1 MMRMQKR
8 FYAQAATLADI
19 GEIVMGE
26 YGFEKMK
33 KAQLV
38 SLAYEYV
45 RSIEKSKAEVERIR
59 AERIEAVRAEIR
71 DEERK
76 EWVETGLQMAYEELD
91 SEIDFMVDRDE
102 ISDDIAFR
110 MRTKIRQCLDAL
122 DVDSIVG

>member
-1 MMRMQKR
+1 M
-8 FYAQAATLADI
+8 ADI
-19 GEIVMGE
+19 NKLKKDELLCYASVLE
-26 YGFEKMK
+26 RKLK
-33 KAQLV
+33 KAE
-38 SLAYEYV
+38 SE
-45 RSIEKSKAEVERIR
+45 IERIR

-91 SEIDFMVDRDE
+91 NEIDFMVDRDE

-110 MRTKIRQCLDAL
+110 MRTKIRQCLDAM

>member
-1 MMRMQKR
+1 
-8 FYAQAATLADI
+8 
-19 GEIVMGE
+19 MGE

-45 RSIEKSKAEVERIR
+45 RSIEKSKAEIERIR
-59 AERIEAVRAEIR
+59 ALQADEVRAEIR
-71 DEERK
+71 SEERK

-91 SEIDFMVDRDE
+91 NEIDFMVDCDE

-110 MRTKIRQCLDAL
+110 IRAKIRQCLDAM
-122 DVDSIVG
+122 DVASIVE